1 MVKKNIVSK
10 FANELYDAR
19 LKLFGKENAEKWYR
33 ERAEYYKE
41 MKKQA
46 EGKEFRNMSEFIR
59 WRNGRKASIVT
70 ENMENH

>member
-59 WRNGRKASIVT
+59 WRNDRKTSIIT

>member
-41 MKKQA
+41 MKKLA

-59 WRNGRKASIVT
+59 WRNGNKTSVVT

>member
-1 MVKKNIVSK
+1 MNVVRR

-59 WRNGRKASIVT
+59 WRNDRKTSIVT

>member
-1 MVKKNIVSK
+1 MNVVSK

-59 WRNGRKASIVT
+59 WRNDRKTSIVT

>member
-1 MVKKNIVSK
+1 MNVVRR

-59 WRNGRKASIVT
+59 RRNGNKTSIIT

>member
-1 MVKKNIVSK
+1 MVKKNVVSK

-59 WRNGRKASIVT
+59 WRNDRKTSIVT

>member
-1 MVKKNIVSK
+1 MVKKNVVSK

-41 MKKQA
+41 MKKLA

-59 WRNGRKASIVT
+59 WRNGNKTSIIT

>member
-1 MVKKNIVSK
+1 MNVVSK

-46 EGKEFRNMSEFIR
+46 EGKEFWNMSEFIR
-59 WRNGRKASIVT
+59 WRNDRKTSIVT